1 MLRPFVLEEA
11 LKIQRG
17 EKQGR
22 IVARS
27 GNHVRIICSD
37 AKSSKYPVIGLEDT
51 GTTRGEIM
59 HSYTIDGA
67 NYCFGQMD
75 SDLFI
80 EEEIAVIPY
89 DNYCPEPYEP
99 VLYRYR
105 FDDSSTWNVGVFC
118 EGCDDAECIKADTQ
132 TIYTLSSYTII
143 PFNEKT
149 NHLVHTNTRIKDI
162 VIKED
167 NE

>member
-118 EGCDDAECIKADTQ
+118 EGCDDTEYIRAGAQ
-132 TIYTLSSYTII
+132 TIYTLENYIII

-149 NHLVHTNTRIKDI
+149 NYLFMTNMKFND
-162 VIKED
+162 K
-167 NE
+167 

>member
-17 EKQGR
+17 EKQRR
-22 IVARS
+22 IVARN

-37 AKSSKYPVIGLEDT
+37 AKSGRYPVIGLEDT
-51 GTTRGEIM
+51 GTTRGEII

-67 NYCFGQMD
+67 NYYFGKND

-105 FDDSSTWNVGVFC
+105 FDESSTWNVGVFC
-118 EGCDDAECIKADTQ
+118 EECDDAECIKADTQ